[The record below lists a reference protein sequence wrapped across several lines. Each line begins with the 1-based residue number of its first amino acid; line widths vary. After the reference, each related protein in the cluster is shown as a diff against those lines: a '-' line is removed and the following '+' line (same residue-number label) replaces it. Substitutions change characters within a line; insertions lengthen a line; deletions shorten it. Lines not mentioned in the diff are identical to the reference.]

1 MSNFSK
7 RLTDLM
13 KENDCTQQQLADLLL
28 VKRQTIGKYTK
39 EISEPNIDS
48 LKKLADYF
56 NVSVDYLLGREDDFG
71 NISISPTPTFEL
83 TENEKK
89 HITNL
94 RKLPTETQSYIF
106 GLVANLAVSS

>member
-1 MSNFSK
+1 M
-7 RLTDLM
+7 RL
-13 KENDCTQQQLADLLL
+13 KELRKEKNLSQDEIANAIGTS
-28 VKRQTIGKYTK
+28 QTNIGRWEKG
-39 EISEPNIDS
+39 INEPTSSFVI
-48 LKKLADYF
+48 KLADYF
-56 NVSVDYLLGREDDFG
+56 GVSIDYLLGREDDLG
-71 NISISPTPTFEL
+71 NISISSAPAFEL